1 MAWLPGLYAFY
12 GVVGLFILINCILY
26 LCICSTKRDH
36 VKAYMD
42 EMMVLNAEGV
52 LEPQHADDSVS
63 HAGSIKSSIA
73 DTEYKP
79 LAQLTGIILFLMLYI
94 LMWTSG
100 AFSIALQSKTET
112 ENMDVILSSLYMILC
127 IILGIFLIVFYCLA
141 RKDTRR
147 AWRMFCFCKKREA
160 AGLPPRSSTNI
171 NVITHANAHQSLTRD
186 DESGIDSLKES
197 SANNQSNPLLQIMQY
212 HKQNSMMTHSV
223 AGSQSRGD
231 PSIQGGSEDISA
243 FYNPRQNG
251 VAKRYW
257 EKTRTSRDRGMNHSM
272 LSVPDTSRKHTH
284 SPTNTE
290 PTQHMSIEI
299 QIKSH
304 SSKHARRHRLGS
316 ANSEPADV
324 RNNIYHSMPRSAHKL
339 DMPYRREREPTIG
352 QSKTSSEC
360 GTDVTPQFYQ
370 YPPDMWQSSVP
381 RSYNHVIN
389 KPTSSNH
396 VNVYPSRRSPY
407 SPVDCHR
414 PSNEAVHKQAFVHNY
429 IRSMKDGDEH
439 SDDDESRHSHRSR
452 RSGRAGR
459 HKYKH
464 RHHMADPS
472 SRHLSPSELNQSHMS
487 LQSERT
493 ARSGHS
499 NRSGRSSHHRQRGVY
514 PAVGSEAE
522 QRPLLHIPAAPQHT
536 VEEEDRLNI
545 NHSSSDNNSSHYA
558 CAPIQDAANNKI
570 INNTGESPSSF
581 VLPAAS
587 QAAAQLS
594 NSNISDLHEHEQTPL
609 DLTSTQLAIPE
620 ERIYENA
627 RKVMGYER
635 PVYTNLEELRQQATA
650 RLQAQTPEVDKYEL
664 PVYENLFSLN
674 EYDTLKKNKH
684 HVNKGLPLSHSPA
697 RDLKSPS
704 GSHSIRSE
712 SKSPHISGLVN
723 DHVINDDSS
732 L

>member
-1 MAWLPGLYAFY
+1 
-12 GVVGLFILINCILY
+12 
-26 LCICSTKRDH
+26 
-36 VKAYMD
+36 MD
-42 EMMVLNAEGV
+42 EMMVLNAEGC
-52 LEPQHADDSVS
+52 LEPQHADDSMS
-63 HAGSIKSSIA
+63 NSGSIKSSIA
-73 DTEYKP
+73 DSEYKP

-141 RKDTRR
+141 RNDTRR
-147 AWRMFCFCKKREA
+147 TWQMFCCCKTRESA
-160 AGLPPRSSTNI
+160 DLPPRSSTNI
-171 NVITHANAHQSLTRD
+171 NVITHANAHHSLKRD
-186 DESGIDSLKES
+186 DESCSDSLKDS

-212 HKQNSMMTHSV
+212 HKQNSMLTHSV

-272 LSVPDTSRKHTH
+272 LSVPDTSRKHAH

-290 PTQHMSIEI
+290 PTTQHMSIEI

-360 GTDVTPQFYQ
+360 GTDVTPQFYH
-370 YPPDMWQSSVP
+370 YPPEMWQSSVP
-381 RSYNHVIN
+381 RSYNHMIN
-389 KPTSSNH
+389 KPTSLSPPPH
-396 VNVYPSRRSPY
+396 PPPVNAAYTRQSPY
-407 SPVDCHR
+407 SHAAADSSHQK
-414 PSNEAVHKQAFVHNY
+414 PSSDALHKQAYVHNY
-429 IRSMKDGDEH
+429 IRSMKESGDN
-439 SDDDESRHSHRSR
+439 SDDNESKHSHRSR
-452 RSGRAGR
+452 RSNRAAR
-459 HKYKH
+459 NKYKH
-464 RHHMADPS
+464 RHHLAALDT
-472 SRHLSPSELNQSHMS
+472 SRQLSPSELNQSYIS
-487 LQSERT
+487 LQSEKT
-493 ARSGHS
+493 ARSAHS
-499 NRSGRSSHHRQRGVY
+499 NRSARSSHRQRGLRGGAAEV
-514 PAVGSEAE
+514 E
-522 QRPLLHIPAAPQHT
+522 QRPLLHLPAAPQHT

-570 INNTGESPSSF
+570 INNSADSPSSF
-581 VLPAAS
+581 ISPAA
-587 QAAAQLS
+587 QAAAAQLS
-594 NSNISDLHEHEQTPL
+594 HSNMCDAHKQAPL
-609 DLTSTQLAIPE
+609 KLTSTQLSIPE

-627 RKVMGYER
+627 RKIMSYER
-635 PVYTNLEELRQQATA
+635 PVYTNLEELRQQAA
-650 RLQAQTPEVDKYEL
+650 AAKLQAQTPEPDKYEL

-697 RDLKSPS
+697 RDLKSPL
-704 GSHSIRSE
+704 GSQSIRS
-712 SKSPHISGLVN
+712 SDNKSPHISGLVN
-723 DHVINDDSS
+723 DHVFNDDSS